1 MTEHTPVY
9 IKEVGVTNYKCF
21 TGENRFK
28 FADENDNW
36 YRWTVFLGDNNTGK
50 TNLLKAI
57 ACLEPDYDLSEGFF
71 HILGDY
77 LFEKKLLECTIGV
90 NTIPS
95 VYDNIPEERTDSD
108 FDLYTKLRADNLF
121 FNTPYLSGNATTV
134 QECKDF
140 LIYGY
145 GIVRHVENKG
155 INSKAIK
162 LSNASNL
169 FDNTNLLN
177 FEDWLFQL
185 DYTAK
190 NDSAPIENRQ
200 KAIERRDLLIS
211 VLKGDLFPEI
221 EDIRFISD
229 AQLNN
234 YIEFQTKDGWHKLSQ
249 LGYGYQATLSWMVD
263 FCKKLFDRYS
273 NSKNPLK
280 EPAILLIDEID
291 LHLHPQWQRSIIKYL
306 SDIFTQ
312 TQFIVTTHSP
322 FIIQSMEK
330 VNLYAL
336 QREGDHTN
344 VKHFGVRSFI
354 GWRIE
359 EILSEIMGLED
370 NIQTDIYQ
378 ELMKKFQEAIDADDY
393 KSGREA
399 YDKLMEILHP
409 QSEERKLLDIQL
421 SQLVPDDQA

>member
-1 MTEHTPVY
+1 MAEHTPVY
-9 IKEVGVTNYKCF
+9 IKDIDIINYKCF
-21 TGENRFK
+21 TVGNKFK
-28 FADENDNW
+28 FTDEKGDW
-36 YRWTVFLGDNNTGK
+36 CRWTVFLGDNNTGK

-57 ACLEPDYDLSEGFF
+57 ASLELDYDSSEG
-71 HILGDY
+71 IYSISGDY
-77 LFEKKLLECTIGV
+77 FTFNDLSDLFIGM

-95 VYDNIPEERTDSD
+95 IYDNIPEERTENDYDLYYEIGPYKSDSD
-108 FDLYTKLRADNLF
+108 DIMINV
-121 FNTPYLSGNATTV
+121 NATTV
-134 QECKDF
+134 EACKDL

-145 GIVRHVENKG
+145 GVVRNIENKG
-155 INSKAIK
+155 INSKIDK
-162 LSNASNL
+162 SSNASNL

-185 DYTAK
+185 DYAAK

-200 KAIERRDLLIS
+200 KAIERRNLLIS
-211 VLKGDLFPEI
+211 ILKGDLFPEI

-229 AQLNN
+229 ANLNN
-234 YIEFQTKDGWHKLSQ
+234 YIEFRTKDGWHKLAQ

-263 FCKKLFDRYS
+263 FCKKLFDRYPDS
-273 NSKNPLK
+273 PNPLK

-336 QREGDHTN
+336 QREGDHTK

-378 ELMKKFQEAIDADDY
+378 KLMKQFEAAIDTDDY
-393 KSGREA
+393 KSGKEA
-399 YDKLMEILHP
+399 YDRLMKILHP
-409 QSEERKLLDIQL
+409 QSEERKLLDIQF
-421 SQLVPDDQA
+421 SQLIPDDQA

>member
-1 MTEHTPVY
+1 MAEHTPVY

-21 TGENRFK
+21 MGENSFK
-28 FADENDNW
+28 FADEYDNW
-36 YRWTVFLGDNNTGK
+36 YRWTIFLGDNNTGK

-57 ACLEPDYDLSEGFF
+57 ACLEPCYEASEYLYY
-71 HILGDY
+71 IQGDY
-77 LFEKKLLECTIGV
+77 LISQNLTDCIIGI

-95 VYDNIPEERTDSD
+95 VYDDIPEEQTD
-108 FDLYTKLRADNLF
+108 FDLYLEIGTSNLSSDS
-121 FNTPYLSGNATTV
+121 LSCGGNATTA
-134 QECKDF
+134 EACKDL
-140 LIYGY
+140 LIYAY
-145 GIVRHVENKG
+145 GVVRNIENKG
-155 INSKAIK
+155 INSKIDRP
-162 LSNASNL
+162 SNASNL
-169 FDNTNLLN
+169 FNNTNLLN

-185 DYTAK
+185 DYAAK
-190 NDSAPIENRQ
+190 NDSAPIENRK
-200 KAIERRDLLIS
+200 KAVERRNLLIE
-211 VLKGDLFPEI
+211 VLKSDLFPEI
-221 EDIRFISD
+221 NDIRFISD

-234 YIEFQTKDGWHKLSQ
+234 YIEFQTKDGWHRLSQ

-263 FCKKLFDRYS
+263 FCKKLFDRYL
-273 NSKNPLK
+273 NSPNPLK

-306 SDIFTQ
+306 SDIFAQ

-336 QREGDHTN
+336 QREGDHTK

-393 KSGREA
+393 ESGKKA

-421 SQLVPDDQA
+421 SQLLPDDQA